1 MKTDKLDK
9 FLFQAMD
16 AYPSYLEETVESLGY
31 ALSYD
36 EKNTM
41 ALCLFG
47 RLHAEQ
53 LYDYESAKMYFEQAL
68 SENINA
74 LEVYPYFIDTLL
86 INEDYEQAGKLID
99 FALTIKGCNKAEIL
113 LKKVMFLERKRDF
126 KQAKAVLKEV
136 KLHSY
141 NSDLHYFISDTEK
154 RIKEKMELTGLKKD
168 KEKAK
173 GKKKTKSKKKNK

>member
-36 EKNTM
+36 AQNTM
-41 ALCLFG
+41 ALCLLG

-53 LYDYESAKMYFEQAL
+53 LYDYEGAKTYFEQAL
-68 SENINA
+68 AENLYA

-86 INEDYEQAGKLID
+86 QNEDFDQAGKLID

-113 LKKVMFLERKRDF
+113 LKKVSLLERKRAF
-126 KQAKAVLKEV
+126 TAAKEVLKEV
-136 KLHSY
+136 KLNAY
-141 NSDLHYFISDTEK
+141 NSDLHYYISDTEK
-154 RIKEKMELTGLKKD
+154 RLKEKTELSEGK
-168 KEKAK
+168 KEKKAK
-173 GKKKTKSKKKNK
+173 AKKKKK

>member
-16 AYPSYLEETVESLGY
+16 AYPSYLEETVESLSY

-36 EKNTM
+36 AKNTM
-41 ALCLFG
+41 ALCLLG

-53 LYDYESAKMYFEQAL
+53 LYDYEGAKTYFEQAL

-86 INEDYEQAGKLID
+86 QNEDFDQAEKLID
-99 FALTIKGCNKAEIL
+99 FALTIKGCNKADIL
-113 LKKVMFLERKRDF
+113 LKKVMLLERKREF
-126 KQAKAVLKEV
+126 TAAKELLKEV
-136 KLHSY
+136 KYNVY
-141 NSDLHYFISDTEK
+141 NSDLHYYISDTEK
-154 RIKEKMELTGLKKD
+154 RLKEKIELAEGKKD
-168 KEKAK
+168 KKNK
-173 GKKKTKSKKKNK
+173 PKKKKK